1 MSRIRALAASLAVIS
16 ALISPAQ
23 AEERDLNAEN
33 PPYVSLLLI
42 CSRSLNEC
50 NVLRGIH
57 ADDSEAA
64 CIARYKTAAH
74 EMARILGERGKATGF
89 LEATGACEDK
99 DGNVVLEEKFIV
111 KIEKGTP
118 L

>member
-1 MSRIRALAASLAVIS
+1 MTRIRTLAASLAVIA
-16 ALISPAQ
+16 ALISPAH
-23 AEERDLNAEN
+23 AEERDPNAEN
-33 PPYVSLLLI
+33 PPYVSLLMV

-50 NVLRGIH
+50 SILRGIH
-57 ADDSEAA
+57 ADDTEAA
-64 CIARYKTAAH
+64 CIARFKTAAH
-74 EMARILGERGKATGF
+74 DMARILGERGKATGF